1 MRIVGRARE
10 LAQLESLLGAVRS
23 GRGRS
28 IEIAGEPGVGKTA
41 LIAELSARAGGW
53 QVLTGRGT
61 EFEADVPFGIFA
73 DALDDAVAALG
84 PDRAKRLSGDRLGEL
99 ATMLPSIAAPT
110 PSLDG
115 ERHQLHYAA
124 RALLAG
130 MADARPLLLVLDDVH
145 WADPASLE
153 LIAHLVR
160 RPPASTLLVLAYRTA
175 HRPRALRGDPITLR
189 PLTRSDADAMLTD
202 VPASHR
208 DELYERSGG
217 VPLYLEAMLKGS
229 GPSSF
234 VQDEMD
240 ALSPAARR
248 LAQGAAVAME
258 PFGPELAAAAA
269 ELDDPL
275 HALDELLN
283 ADLVRATDTPRRF
296 RFRHPIV
303 RQAIYA
309 SAGAGWRLGAHA
321 RVEAVLA
328 RQGAAAAR
336 RAHHLEQCAEPGDRQ
351 ATDVLAQAAAEAAPR
366 APAAAAHWWAAAL
379 RLLPADTP
387 NDERLA
393 LLVPRA
399 TALGAAGELAESR
412 DALYEALAL
421 IPQAELKGHVVAFIA
436 MIEQLL
442 GHHETAHALLTE
454 TLAAQPHGKPA
465 TALRIEL
472 AKGRYF
478 AADWRGM
485 RRYAADALATA
496 RTLEEPPL
504 IAAAAGILALAEYH
518 LPDVATARPLLDEA
532 AERLDALTDDQLAGR
547 LDAALFVG
555 WAEQCLA
562 RWDDV
567 HRHYERALRVA
578 SATGQGYLRIPM
590 TIGRAIAYLWQG
602 NLAAA
607 AELAEDG
614 IEIARLSGHDQWI
627 SWTLTTRCWIAT
639 LAGELERALE
649 SGREAHA
656 IARRLPRSHWGAL
669 TACYL
674 AEAHLEAGDHETAR
688 RMLVP
693 ELQFVERAFQT
704 RWYEVLTRAELAAG
718 RFSDADRHAAHAEMA
733 ACGLGLPARSS
744 EALRARAAVL
754 LAAGDSAGAARTAR
768 ISAREAHAAGNRLDA
783 ARAQLLAGQ
792 ALAAGGHDRE
802 ATVELLTAQEAFT
815 DAGASRFTD
824 QTARELRRLGRRV
837 ARQGRRRR
845 RPETGV
851 AALTDREREI
861 AELLAGGH
869 TNRRIAAHL
878 HLSTKTV
885 ETHLANIFGKLGV
898 RSRAA
903 VAATIART

>member
-10 LAQLESLLGAVRS
+10 LALLESLLGAARS

-28 IEIAGEPGVGKTA
+28 IEVAGEPGVGKSA
-41 LIAELSARAGGW
+41 LLSELSAGAEGW

-61 EFEADVPFGIFA
+61 EFEAGVPFGIFA
-73 DALDDAVAALG
+73 DALDDAVAVLG
-84 PDRAKRLSGDRLGEL
+84 PDRTKRLSGDRLSEL
-99 ATMLPSIAAPT
+99 AAMLPSIGAPT
-110 PSLDG
+110 PSFDG
-115 ERHQLHYAA
+115 ERHQLLYAA

-130 MADARPLLLVLDDVH
+130 MAHARPLLLVLDDVH

-175 HRPRALRGDPITLR
+175 HRPRILRGERITLE
-189 PLTRSDADAMLTD
+189 PLTRADADALLHA
-202 VPASHR
+202 VPTSTR

-217 VPLYLEAMLKGS
+217 IPLYLEAILKGS
-229 GPSSF
+229 DPSTF
-234 VQDEMD
+234 VEDELD
-240 ALSPAARR
+240 ALSGDARA
-248 LAQGAAVAME
+248 LAQGAAVAAE
-258 PFGPELAAAAA
+258 PFAPELAAAAA
-269 ELDDPL
+269 QLDDPL
-275 HALDELLN
+275 HALDELLG
-283 ADLVRATDTPRRF
+283 ADLVRPTGTPRRF

-336 RAHHLEQCAEPGDRQ
+336 RAHHLEQCAEPGDMY
-351 ATDVLAQAAAEAAPR
+351 ATGVLAKAAAEAAPR

-387 NDERLA
+387 NEERLA

-399 TALGAAGELAESR
+399 TALGAAGALAESR

-421 IPQAELKGHVVAFIA
+421 IPQAEVKGQVVAFIA

-442 GHHETAHALLTE
+442 GRHDEAHALLIE
-454 TLAAQPHGKPA
+454 TLAERPESP
-465 TALRIEL
+465 ALRIEL
-472 AKGRYF
+472 AKERYF

-485 RRYAADALATA
+485 RRYAADALAAA
-496 RTLEEPPL
+496 RALDDAPL

-518 LPDVATARPLLDEA
+518 LPDVAAARPLLDEA
-532 AERLDALTDDQLAGR
+532 AARLDALTDDQLAGR

-567 HRHYERALRVA
+567 HRHYERALGVA
-578 SATGQGYLRIPM
+578 RATGQGHLRIPM
-590 TIGRAIAYLWQG
+590 TIGRAIAHLWQG

-639 LAGELERALE
+639 LAGELETALDT
-649 SGREAHA
+649 GREAHV
-656 IARRLPRSHWGAL
+656 ITRRLARSHWGAL

-674 AEAHLEAGDHETAR
+674 AEAHLEAGDHEACR
-688 RMLVP
+688 RLLLG

-733 ACGLGLPARSS
+733 ACGLGLPARSG
-744 EALRARAAVL
+744 EAHRARAAVL
-754 LAAGDSAGAARTAR
+754 LAAGDSAGAARAAR
-768 ISAREAHAAGNRLDA
+768 ISAREALAAGNRLDA

-792 ALAAGGHDRE
+792 ALAAGGHVRE
-802 ATVELLTAQEAFT
+802 ATGVLLAAQETFT
-815 DAGASRFTD
+815 AAGARRFTD

-869 TNRRIAAHL
+869 TNRRIASHL

-885 ETHLANIFGKLGV
+885 ETHVANIFGKLEV